1 MSPSKLSMSPVNG
14 TELVAV
20 NDSVVPVRR
29 VTKQAPHPLVMIPGP
44 VEFTDEVLD
53 AMKTPPQAHT
63 GPAFTKTF
71 SEVLRKVRLVFGNE
85 KTAGGQGIVVSG
97 SGTLGWDF
105 AGANLITKPDSDKVL
120 CVSTGFFSDG
130 MIECLSNFVADENKQ
145 ITVLEA
151 AVGETV
157 PLNDI
162 KTQLQKDNYR
172 LIALTQTDTSTGVLT
187 DIKAVAELVKQV
199 SPETLIVVDAVC
211 SAGVEEIQF
220 DNWGLDFVLTASQKA
235 MSTPAGLLI
244 MMASQRAIDQALL
257 VKRKKPVYCSFNKW
271 LPIMANYEANKPLY
285 FATPSVQLV
294 TAFNVSLNQILGS
307 DPIVDPATKIPK
319 LLLHRFAVHK
329 NVARSL
335 RQDLLQPQFGLR
347 PVCNNIDDCC
357 NGMTALYVPDDVK
370 VPDVLAY
377 VLKNFDISL
386 AGGIHP
392 KIASKY
398 IRIGHMGISVTG
410 QLAADVKRTA
420 AAVKLALQAVLPK
433 AKL

>member
-1 MSPSKLSMSPVNG
+1 MSSSKLSMSPVNG

-20 NDSVVPVRR
+20 NDPVVPARR
-29 VTKQAPHPLVMIPGP
+29 ATKQAPHSLVMIPGP

-71 SEVLRKVRLVFGNE
+71 SDVLRKVRLVFGND
-85 KTAGGQGIVVSG
+85 KNAGGQGIVVSG

-105 AGANLITKPDSDKVL
+105 AGANLITNPDSDKVL
-120 CVSTGFFSDG
+120 CVSTGFFSNG
-130 MIECLSNFVADENKQ
+130 MVECLSNFVTDETKQ

-151 AVGETV
+151 PVGGTV
-157 PLNDI
+157 PLAHI
-162 KTQLQKDNYR
+162 EHQLQGDKYR
-172 LIALTQTDTSTGVLT
+172 VIALTQTDTSTGVLT
-187 DIKAVAELVKQV
+187 DIKAVAAIVKKV

-244 MMASQRAIDQALL
+244 MMASQRAIDHALL
-257 VKRKKPVYCSFNKW
+257 VKHKKPVYCSFNKW

-294 TAFNVSLNQILGS
+294 TAFNVSLDQILGQEPEI
-307 DPIVDPATKIPK
+307 DTATKIPK
-319 LLLHRFAVHK
+319 LLLHRFAIHK
-329 NVARSL
+329 NVARAL
-335 RQDLLQPQFGLR
+335 RKDLLQPQYGMRL
-347 PVCNNIDDCC
+347 VCTDVDECC
-357 NGMTALYVPDDVK
+357 NGMTALYVPDDIK
-370 VPDVLAY
+370 VPEVLAY
-377 VLKNFDISL
+377 VQKNFDISL

-410 QLAADVKRTA
+410 QQAADVKRTA
-420 AAVKLALQAVLPK
+420 AAVKVALKAVLPK